1 MNLSLPRSINFGA
14 VVAAIAYTSLT
25 FGVAV
30 APAPA
35 TAAGN
40 QVFYKAQLSK
50 PVENATT
57 TVAGG
62 VVWSCKGDTCIAAK
76 GSSRPMRV
84 CRELQKEHGE
94 SAGFTAKGEAL
105 ASDKLAKCNG

>member
-1 MNLSLPRSINFGA
+1 MTITLPRSVNIGA
-14 VVAAIAYTSLT
+14 IVAAFAYTSLT

-35 TAAGN
+35 VAAGN
-40 QVFYKAQLSK
+40 QTFYTAQLAK
-50 PVENATT
+50 PVEKATT

-76 GSSRPMRV
+76 GTSRPLRV

-94 SAGFTAKGEAL
+94 IAGFTAKGEEL
-105 ASDKLAKCNG
+105 AADNLAKCNG